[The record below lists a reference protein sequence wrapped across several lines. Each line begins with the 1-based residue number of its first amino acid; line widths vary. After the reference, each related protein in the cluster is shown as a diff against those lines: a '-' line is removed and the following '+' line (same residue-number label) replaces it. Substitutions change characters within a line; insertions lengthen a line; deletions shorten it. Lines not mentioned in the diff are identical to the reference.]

1 MATLSR
7 GFDAVPYPEL
17 FLPLLVD
24 FWRRRS
30 RPGGKVSGAAN
41 GIVWTSIVFEILRE
55 RDRRGWKCKEVSNVD
70 IRVTSRS
77 TNQNA

>member
-1 MATLSR
+1 MLSVSE
-7 GFDAVPYPEL
+7 AVSPI
-17 FLPLLVD
+17 VGG

-77 TNQNA
+77 TSQDA